1 MDTGHYLHLAGEPS
15 QGAVLD
21 TGLKCLYS
29 CLFCYYRDYDG
40 QQDYQA
46 LRRGGFRS
54 FEDSKRILDLFV
66 RNGYRHFDITG
77 GEPSLH
83 PDIVR
88 IVRYGCTNL
97 GLAGRLITL
106 GQYLLQKTFDG
117 RPLLDTLLGAGLTDV
132 LFSLHSAGND
142 SFNAFTNGSL
152 KKLTAA
158 MDYLDR
164 KGFQYGTNTVV
175 FEGNR
180 DALPDIAALAC
191 DHDVYIH
198 NFIMF
203 NAYHGWSEQ
212 KKSIRMQPRYD
223 ALRPFIEKAVQRMEA
238 AGIAVNIRYVPY
250 CVVKGFE
257 KHIVGLAGVFYDP
270 FEWRNRACNY
280 EKPPE
285 FCAEPV
291 SIEHTYALRR
301 EEKTLES
308 GWQII
313 ATRGDNLK
321 VFPETCCFCAAIE
334 YCDGLS
340 PAYLETHGDG
350 ELSPYDSF
358 AISGSLPIARHEY
371 EAPFHVKTRAMEDMR
386 EIISRTKS

>member
-1 MDTGHYLHLAGEPS
+1 MKSYCHPTGERGK
-15 QGAVLD
+15 GAVLD
-21 TGLKCLYS
+21 VGLSCPHS
-29 CLFCYYRDYDG
+29 CLFCYYKEYNGSTDF
-40 QQDYQA
+40 QA
-46 LRRGGFRS
+46 LRKGKFRS
-54 FEDSKRILDLFV
+54 TDSLLEILSHFSV
-66 RNGYRHFDITG
+66 NGYRHFDITG
-77 GEPSLH
+77 GEPTLH
-83 PDIVR
+83 PDIVK
-88 IVRYGCTNL
+88 IVHRGCTEL
-97 GLAGRLITL
+97 KLAGRVITL
-106 GQYLLQKTFDG
+106 GQFLDKKYLAKRLLIDA
-117 RPLLDTLLGAGLTDV
+117 LLDAGLTDI
-132 LFSLHSAGND
+132 LFSFHAAD
-142 SFNAFTNGSL
+142 ETQFHQFTRGSL
-152 KKLTAA
+152 IKLENA
-158 MDYLDR
+158 MAYLDR
-164 KGFQYGTNTVV
+164 KDFQYSTNTVV
-175 FEGNR
+175 FKGNSIN
-180 DALPDIAALAC
+180 LQDIAGRIV
-191 DHDVYIH
+191 HHGVYIH
-198 NFIMF
+198 NFILF
-203 NAYHGWSEQ
+203 NAYHGWRDAPRTNEIQASYSEIRPSLE
-212 KKSIRMQPRYD
+212 KS
-223 ALRPFIEKAVQRMEA
+223 VQILDQ
-238 AGIAVNIRYVPY
+238 AGIAVNIRYAPY
-250 CVVKGFE
+250 CVVKGLE

-280 EKPPE
+280 ERPPE

-358 AISGSLPIARHEY
+358 AIAGSLPIARHEY